1 MAPHRKVSL
10 KVDEHQSAF
19 ATEGYIVHRRLLERD
34 EVRHYRALLDGLA
47 RNPSEPA
54 AFRREQGG
62 FAHVEGLTHRREF
75 WPIVFHE
82 RLLAAARRVLG
93 EDIRYIRHS
102 DLHVNY
108 PLSPRW
114 HGDLEELH
122 NILRHRLAGNSVPFR
137 ILRAGL
143 YLGDNMVFGVV
154 AGSHL
159 RSWRLLERQVDVTNR
174 VNRMVGHITRR
185 LVFPPFPGRA
195 TWLHLDPGD
204 CVLFDVRL
212 LHTGHYAQPPKY
224 AILLCYGAA
233 NAHSMLHDLQFVC
246 RPELINR
253 PMPSAF
259 RQMLIDSDLYLGD
272 QTPHPIARQA
282 PNPPGIVVLSN
293 PHHAR

>member
-1 MAPHRKVSL
+1 MASHWKVSQ
-10 KVDEHQSAF
+10 VGEHQSAF
-19 ATEGYIVHRRLLERD
+19 ATEGYVVHRQLLDPNEA
-34 EVRHYRALLDGLA
+34 RHYRALLERLA
-47 RNPSEPA
+47 KSPSEPA
-54 AFRREQGG
+54 AFRRERGG
-62 FAHVEGLTHRREF
+62 FAHVEGLTVRREF

-82 RLLAAARRVLG
+82 RLIAAVRRLLG
-93 EDIRYIRHS
+93 EDIRYIRHT

-114 HGDLEELH
+114 HGDLEEPH
-122 NILRHRLAGNSVPFR
+122 NVLRRRLVENPVPFR

-143 YLGDNMVFGVV
+143 YLGDDVVFGVI

-174 VNRMVGHITRR
+174 VNRMLGHIMRS
-185 LVFPPFPGRA
+185 LVLPPFPGRA

-212 LHTGHYAQPPKY
+212 LHTGHYARAPKY

-233 NAHSMLHDLQFVC
+233 NAHSVLHDVQFVC

-253 PMPSAF
+253 PMPGAF
-259 RQMLIDSDLYLGD
+259 RQMLIEAGLYLGD
-272 QTPHPIARQA
+272 HQPQPLVRQA
-282 PNPPGIVVLSN
+282 PPQPGIVVLSN
-293 PHHAR
+293 PQHAG